1 MTTLTLLVKTS
12 HGGQLKQIDNFL
24 KSEFEELDVEIK
36 VLGNTGNRWVQ
47 VELSGEDE
55 VIATSYINKKIG
67 TCPISLENAKNQ
79 GTITGYISKVD
90 SNKQELKVD
99 IGVFEPRII
108 QATIPVVKLQA
119 QLLHNKIVDL
129 KRIAE
134 SFSLVEGLPI
144 GVQLIQSNTGEE
156 IVEAELSAG
165 EAERLGRWQ
174 MSLLDRLV
182 ILGASKESVTLVLER
197 TRLNRD
203 VINVEELG
211 LFVQA
216 LTCKLGTQAAGLIP
230 VIGRYMRY
238 SVFAVFNAKRSAEFL
253 TLEESKQR

>member
-1 MTTLTLLVKTS
+1 MTTLTLLVKTF
-12 HGGQLKQIDNFL
+12 HGGQLKQIENLL
-24 KSEFEELDVEIK
+24 KSEFEKLDVEIK
-36 VLGNTGNRWVQ
+36 VLGNTGNHWVQ

-67 TCPISLENAKNQ
+67 TCPISLENAKTQ
-79 GTITGYISKVD
+79 DTLTGYISKVD
-90 SNKQELKVD
+90 SNHQQLKVD
-99 IGVFEPRII
+99 IGVFEPRVI
-108 QATIPVVKLQA
+108 QATVPAFKLQA
-119 QLLHNKIVDL
+119 QLLHNKIADL
-129 KRIAE
+129 KRISE
-134 SFSLVEGLPI
+134 LFSLVEGLPI

-156 IVEAELSAG
+156 LVEAELSAG
-165 EAERLGRWQ
+165 EAEMLCRWQ

-182 ILGASKESVTLVLER
+182 ILGASKESVALVLER

-203 VINVEELG
+203 VLNVEELG

-230 VIGRYMRY
+230 VMGRYMRY

-253 TLEESKQR
+253 TLEELKQR